1 MRTGRRRERRSEEPS
16 VFREESMI
24 TRKTRCRRVFSVV
37 DIHMGR
43 WLEIGGH
50 VGGEGDAVYIVG
62 GDKTG
67 IGLFKTYQFETG
79 VVGSAG
85 GLVEIVE
92 EPLDCV
98 RRNHGLR
105 SGHVEV
111 PLVDDI
117 GQHGDCHRAGQFQ
130 KGVENENS
138 V

>member
-67 IGLFKTYQFETG
+67 IGIRNVNNRIKIYFGEEYGIQIYSELDEGTRVTITMPKIGE
-79 VVGSAG
+79 G
-85 GLVEIVE
+85 GYE
-92 EPLDCV
+92 E
-98 RRNHGLR
+98 R
-105 SGHVEV
+105 
-111 PLVDDI
+111 
-117 GQHGDCHRAGQFQ
+117 
-130 KGVENENS
+130 
-138 V
+138 